1 MKSLLLI
8 LFSALAVSAK
18 AQNSQQDSVHTIKE
32 VVITARLTQR
42 EIVPAQS
49 LEGAELQRLNSQSV
63 ADALRYFSGIQLK
76 DYGGVESRPWT
87 FVVWVRTIWEYSTTA

>member
-18 AQNSQQDSVHTIKE
+18 AQNSQQDSIHTIKE

-63 ADALRYFSGIQLK
+63 ADALRYF
-76 DYGGVESRPWT
+76 
-87 FVVWVRTIWEYSTTA
+87 